1 MPAIDS
7 QESLLGSWT
16 SIAPEVR
23 PSRGPDGAIRPLYL
37 SRELAYQVGDAFE
50 LTILNHAD
58 PFGKAS
64 LAKIFIRGHV
74 FWRGE
79 HSIAAGAQ
87 KVDFVA
93 DVAYEVTPL
102 LEGFANVLN
111 QLATQSYQKWEVG
124 QTQSIFGKAF
134 APFRLEAG
142 KNFMEFDLIH
152 LDRDLMF
159 WGARHVDGRGFDTE
173 ENRPT
178 NLQIPLRRSA

>member
-1 MPAIDS
+1 MPAKDS
-7 QESLLGSWT
+7 RESLLGGWT

-23 PSRGPDGAIRPLYL
+23 PSRGPDGAIRPFYL
-37 SRELAYQVGDAFE
+37 SREFTYEADDAFE
-50 LTILNHAD
+50 LAILNHAD
-58 PFGKAS
+58 AFGRAS
-64 LAKIFIRGHV
+64 LAKILIRGHV

-79 HSIAAGAQ
+79 HPIAAGAHQ
-87 KVDFVA
+87 VDFVA

-102 LEGFANVLN
+102 HEGFANVLN
-111 QLATQSYQKWEVG
+111 QLAAQGYQKWQVG
-124 QTQSIFGKAF
+124 QTQSIFGKTF

-159 WGARHVDGRGFDTE
+159 WGARHVDGRGFDSE

-178 NLQIPLRRSA
+178 NLQIPLRRNA